1 MMLLNREDVKS
12 GESMVI
18 WDEFQYKFT
27 MTGDLFNLK
36 TNFKKN
42 IMQVFQECVED
53 GIDHAE
59 LRHAPNLVFDEGH
72 KPVPVLEE
80 FALINSALE
89 DF

>member
-1 MMLLNREDVKS
+1 MGDLEVDRMLLDLMQMTRKDVQS

-42 IMQVFQECVED
+42 ITRVF
-53 GIDHAE
+53 
-59 LRHAPNLVFDEGH
+59 
-72 KPVPVLEE
+72 
-80 FALINSALE
+80 
-89 DF
+89 